1 MIRTINLFSLIS
13 IKDDEIIQK
22 SLNIL
27 STKFHPL
34 EIETINSLCCEL
46 TKNAA
51 EISDCNDFY
60 IGFEIPQISK
70 EFDLLRIGKEKIINI
85 ELKSIFTSVE
95 KIQYQ
100 LKRNNYY
107 LKFLEKE
114 ILLFTYCAKEK
125 KLFLLTQNGNLEEA
139 EFAKLIEDLRTQ
151 KDIFT
156 GNLAGLFNPSDYLV
170 SPFNSTDKFLNTEY
184 FLTSHLEVI
193 EKEIMAKIDERK
205 SSIISIKGKAGTGK
219 SLLLYHI
226 ARKLREEN
234 EKVLIVHGGILNSG
248 HKELIEKGWEIIS
261 SLDLDENY
269 RINSRFS
276 VVLVDETQRMSEEQ
290 FDKVVNF
297 AKENNSLCVFSHDKN
312 QTLFGGEIHSHIYD
326 FLKKHSDL
334 RFELTN
340 KIRTNK
346 EINDFIYAILGKNQK
361 QIPLSE
367 NANIVYFED
376 ENSAAKYINSRIGW
390 SYITYKNT
398 NELETNVVG
407 TIGQEFDNVIAV
419 IDSSF
424 YYDEFGELAGPKLNM
439 FVQAI
444 TRVRERLEI
453 VIIENLEVYKKM
465 LSFFE

>member
-1 MIRTINLFSLIS
+1 MIRTMNLFSLIS
-13 IKDDEIIQK
+13 IKDDEVAQK
-22 SLNIL
+22 CLSIL
-27 STKFHPL
+27 STKFQPL

-46 TKNAA
+46 AKSGA
-51 EISDCNDFY
+51 EISDLNDFY

-70 EFDLLRIGKEKIINI
+70 EFDLLRIGKKKIINV
-85 ELKSIFTSVE
+85 ELKSIFTSVG

-107 LKFLEKE
+107 LKFLEKD
-114 ILLFTYCAKEK
+114 ISLYTYCAREK
-125 KLFLLTQNGNLEEA
+125 TLFSLDKDGNLEKVA
-139 EFAKLIEDLRTQ
+139 FAKLIEDLRTQ

-193 EKEIMAKIDERK
+193 AKEIMAKFGEHK
-205 SSIISIKGKAGTGK
+205 FSIISIKGKAGTGK

-234 EKVLIVHGGILNSG
+234 EKVLIIHCGILNSG
-248 HKELIEKGWEIIS
+248 HKELIKRGWEIVS
-261 SLDLDENY
+261 SQDLDENHK
-269 RINSRFS
+269 INSGFS
-276 VVLVDETQRMSEEQ
+276 VVLVDETQRMSKEQ
-290 FDKVVNF
+290 FDRVVLY

-346 EINDFIYAILGKNQK
+346 EINDFIYAILGKSQK
-361 QIPLSE
+361 QIRLSE
-367 NANIVYFED
+367 NANIVYFEN
-376 ENSAAKYINSRIGW
+376 ENAATKYINSRVGW

-419 IDSSF
+419 IDNSF
-424 YYDEFGELAGPKLNM
+424 YYDENGELTGPKLNM

-453 VIIENLEVYKKM
+453 VIVQNLEVYKKM